1 VRTVLLTGATG
12 YVGGRLLEALEARD
26 DLRVRC
32 LSRRPADLRPE
43 VAPGTEVVEGD
54 LLEPETLGP
63 ALRDADA
70 AYYLVHSMGEGADF
84 EELDRRAAENFARAA
99 REEGVRRIVYLGGL
113 GEGDDLSRHL
123 RSRQEVGRILR
134 ESGVPT
140 LELRASVVIG
150 AGSLSFEMIRALVER
165 LPVMVL
171 PRWVRRDAQP
181 IAVDD
186 VVAYLL
192 RALEGEAPASR
203 VYQIG
208 GADRVSYE
216 GMMRE
221 YARQRGLRR
230 LMIPVPVLTPWLS
243 GLWLG
248 LVTPVYARVGR
259 KLASSLVHDT
269 VVTDD
274 AGEER
279 FGVDPVGVRAAVA
292 RALEEEDR
300 AFERVRWS
308 RAARDDDGSRA
319 IPAELRANRYV
330 DSRARRVP
338 APPERAFAAVRSIG
352 PSTGGPVVRALWGIR
367 RGLDRLVGGPA
378 SADPPDR
385 ARASRGASEG
395 PSPGSPAARGRAA
408 PAPGA
413 GRSGDEGP
421 ASPPSQP
428 GGLAPGNRLDIWR
441 VERVE
446 LPRVLRLRAEMRL
459 PGRAWLQLEVDPDGD
474 GSLVTQTAIFDPKGV
489 GGRLY
494 WWALHPV
501 HAFVFE
507 RTLRGLCRQAAE
519 G

>member
-1 VRTVLLTGATG
+1 MG
-12 YVGGRLLEALEARD
+12 ALEARD
-26 DLRVRC
+26 DLKVRC
-32 LSRRPADLRPE
+32 LSRRPDELRPE
-43 VAPGTEVVEGD
+43 VAPDTEVVGGD
-54 LLEPETLGP
+54 LQEPETLGP

-70 AYYLVHSMGEGADF
+70 AYYLVHSMGEGEDF

-99 REEGVRRIVYLGGL
+99 LEEDVGRIVYLGGL
-113 GEGDDLSRHL
+113 GAGDDLSRHL

-171 PRWVRRDAQP
+171 PRWVRRNAQP

-186 VVAYLL
+186 VVSYLL
-192 RALEGEAPASR
+192 GALEGEAPPSR

-230 LMIPVPVLTPWLS
+230 LMVPVPVLTPWLS

-274 AGEER
+274 AAEER
-279 FGVDPVGVRAAVA
+279 FGVDPVGVRSAVA
-292 RALEEEDR
+292 TALEEEDR

-308 RAARDDDGSRA
+308 RAARDDDGGRE

-352 PSTGGPVVRALWGIR
+352 PSTGGPLVRALWGVR
-367 RGLDRLVGGPA
+367 RGLDRLVGG
-378 SADPPDR
+378 D
-385 ARASRGASEG
+385 GG
-395 PSPGSPAARGRAA
+395 G
-408 PAPGA
+408 
-413 GRSGDEGP
+413 GP
-421 ASPPSQP
+421 AHRPADA
-428 GGLAPGNRLDIWR
+428 GALAPGDGIDVWR

-446 LPRVLRLRAEMRL
+446 PPRLLRLRAEIRL
-459 PGRAWLQLEVDPDGD
+459 PGRAWLQLEVDPVGD
-474 GSLVTQTAIFDPKGV
+474 GARIRQTAIFDPRGL
-489 GGRLY
+489 GGRAY

-507 RTLRGLCRQAAE
+507 RTLRGLCREAAE